1 MGEGAGKGA
10 GRSADGWATSAVV
23 RCPVCH
29 KEHAYLATVLPC
41 ACGAPLAPPLLTDA
55 PPEPLTRRSWS
66 DEWVAV
72 RCTSCGRQDEWPRPE
87 LGCSCGTVLR
97 LAVRPV
103 TAPPDTASSD
113 TAVSDTAVPGTDAPD
128 ATAQGLTGR
137 TAPDA
142 AGPARPPAHI
152 PLPRTAAAPRPAF
165 RPMAIRTAGDVV
177 STAARYLKWL
187 GFQDIVQPE
196 RRPASGIDLHGP
208 GLIATVEA
216 TTRPAALRDI
226 ECLWLHG
233 MSSAAAC
240 VFFSLSGYA
249 QDARDRADELAV
261 PLFALDLTGAPQPVN
276 GPADELVS
284 TGAAPA

>member
-1 MGEGAGKGA
+1 MGERAGKGA
-10 GRSADGWATSAVV
+10 GRGADEWATSAVV
-23 RCPVCH
+23 RCPVCR

-55 PPEPLTRRSWS
+55 PPVPLTRRSWS
-66 DEWVAV
+66 EEWVTV
-72 RCTSCGRQDEWPRPE
+72 RCASCGRQDEWPQPE

-103 TAPPDTASSD
+103 TASPDA
-113 TAVSDTAVPGTDAPD
+113 DAPGGQ
-128 ATAQGLTGR
+128 ATDPADPDLT
-137 TAPDA
+137 A
-142 AGPARPPAHI
+142 ADSSTTARPPGHI

-165 RPMAIRTAGDVV
+165 RPLTIRTAGDVV
-177 STAARYLKWL
+177 SAAARYLEWL
-187 GFQDIVQPE
+187 GFREIVQPE

-208 GLIATVEA
+208 GVIAAVEA

-249 QDARDRADELAV
+249 DDARTRADELAV
-261 PLFALDLTGAPQPVN
+261 PLFALDFTGTPQPVN

-284 TGAAPA
+284 TGAAQT

>member
-10 GRSADGWATSAVV
+10 GSADEWATSAVV
-23 RCPVCH
+23 CCPVCR

-41 ACGAPLAPPLLTDA
+41 ACGAPLAPPLLTGA
-55 PPEPLTRRSWS
+55 PPVPITRRSWS

-72 RCTSCGRQDEWPRPE
+72 RCALCGRQDEWPQPE

-97 LAVRPV
+97 LAVRPAA
-103 TAPPDTASSD
+103 APPETSS
-113 TAVSDTAVPGTDAPD
+113 
-128 ATAQGLTGR
+128 
-137 TAPDA
+137 PDA
-142 AGPARPPAHI
+142 AAPDPADPSAPDGAGADPGAGASAGARPPAHI
-152 PLPRTAAAPRPAF
+152 PLPRTAATPRPAF
-165 RPMAIRTAGDVV
+165 RPVMIRTSADVV
-177 STAARYLKWL
+177 SAAARYLEWL
-187 GFQDIVQPE
+187 GFREVVQPG

-208 GLIATVEA
+208 GLIATVET

-233 MSSAAAC
+233 MTSAAAC

-249 QDARDRADELAV
+249 DDAHSRAGELGV
-261 PLFALDLTGAPQPVN
+261 PLFALDLTGTPQPVN

-284 TGAAPA
+284 TGAAAS

>member
-10 GRSADGWATSAVV
+10 RRGADEWATSAVV
-23 RCPVCH
+23 RCPVCLR
-29 KEHAYLATVLPC
+29 EHAYTATVLPC
-41 ACGAPLAPPLLTDA
+41 ACGAPLAPPLLADA
-55 PPEPLTRRSWS
+55 PPVLLTRRSWS
-66 DEWVAV
+66 DEWVTV
-72 RCTSCGRQDEWPRPE
+72 RCASCGRQDEWPRPE

-103 TAPPDTASSD
+103 ADP
-113 TAVSDTAVPGTDAPD
+113 
-128 ATAQGLTGR
+128 
-137 TAPDA
+137 
-142 AGPARPPAHI
+142 AGPRPPAHI
-152 PLPRTAAAPRPAF
+152 PLPRTAATPRPAF
-165 RPMAIRTAGDVV
+165 RPMPIRTAVDVV
-177 STAARYLKWL
+177 STAARYLEWL
-187 GFQDIVQPE
+187 GFREIAQPQ

-208 GLIATVEA
+208 GLIAAVEA

-233 MSSAAAC
+233 MNSAAVC

-249 QDARDRADELAV
+249 DDAHTRADALAV

-284 TGAAPA
+284 TGAAQT